1 MCDQKYLKNLI
12 VTSVAYQQFRT
23 TSLLRTNI
31 MKARVEGSSINYIFY
46 VSRIFD
52 PPPHTHTKMIM
63 QFMKK
68 NFRTIYFHHSN
79 FPQKNVSDKSIKK

>member
-52 PPPHTHTKMIM
+52 PPPHTHTNDNAIYEEEFPNNLFSPQ
-63 QFMKK
+63 QFPPKK
-68 NFRTIYFHHSN
+68 CF
-79 FPQKNVSDKSIKK
+79 